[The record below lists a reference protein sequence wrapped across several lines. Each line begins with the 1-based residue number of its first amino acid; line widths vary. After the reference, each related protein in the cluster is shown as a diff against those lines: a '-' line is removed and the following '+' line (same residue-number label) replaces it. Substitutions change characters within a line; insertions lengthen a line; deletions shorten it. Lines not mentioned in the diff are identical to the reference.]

1 MLNANRLF
9 KYPLPPVHL
18 WWYWTSWCLFISSGS
33 WQPSVSSV
41 HLVGY
46 CICCQYAISI
56 YACPYIHSLG
66 VLWSIYYAISMGL
79 EIMEFLCKPIPHYL
93 SIAVLMLIGLAI
105 LTAALLSG
113 LILFFLGPT
122 QSFSLPPSSYLW
134 LIPPPKLSIAIL
146 LLPLIADLQW
156 TRSVPMELGIS
167 LSSPQVIFYGNV
179 GATYLSSNPVF
190 HSRMKHIATDFH
202 FVRDLVKL
210 SLRLSQVFSA
220 E

>member
-1 MLNANRLF
+1 MLSQFMHAPTSTHWGAVKHLLCYLNGTRDHGISLQANS
-9 KYPLPPVHL
+9 PLSLH
-18 WWYWTSWCLFISSGS
+18 
-33 WQPSVSSV
+33 
-41 HLVGY
+41 
-46 CICCQYAISI
+46 CCTDAD
-56 YACPYIHSLG
+56 
-66 VLWSIYYAISMGL
+66 W
-79 EIMEFLCKPIPHYL
+79 
-93 SIAVLMLIGLAI
+93 LAI

-134 LIPPPKLSIAIL
+134 LVPPLKLSIAIL

-156 TRSVPMELGIS
+156 TRSVLMELGIS

>member
-1 MLNANRLF
+1 MPLYIIRFLAAFSIFSSLSRILHLLSICYLNLCM
-9 KYPLPPVHL
+9 PLHPL
-18 WWYWTSWCLFISSGS
+18 T
-33 WQPSVSSV
+33 
-41 HLVGY
+41 
-46 CICCQYAISI
+46 
-56 YACPYIHSLG
+56 G